1 MDGRFALYELLQVVT
16 VVVVVPVAIYTWNQ
30 RENPGA
36 KAITAVLLGV
46 AGWAGSSLAESLF
59 RGSEAALVA
68 TRLIYVF
75 VPIITAGLLV
85 FALIYTNRDRWL
97 GPRTYALLA
106 VEPVVINVLAWT
118 NADVWWTVRTTTDAE
133 RIGWELVWGPAFYGH
148 TAYTYLVLATAT
160 VLFVEFAT
168 GTERLYKRQV
178 SGILISVATPWI
190 ANALYLLSLLDRD
203 PTPIALGVTGVG
215 VAWLVWNERMLEL
228 TPIARDTVVETI
240 TDAVIVIDENGT
252 VVDSNRATSE
262 LFENSPPQVGKQFER
277 FLPDDDRI
285 REAYRTLLAADEQRT
300 VELEVAD
307 RYVTVDASPLEDVR
321 GERIGTVL
329 VVHDVTEQKERELEL
344 RRRNEQ
350 LDQFARVVSHDLRNP
365 LQVATGSLDL
375 AHETGEEE
383 YFDRVE
389 RAHDRMEWLIDD
401 LLALAREGDRLGDRS
416 AVSIESVARDAWGTV
431 RTPQASLSVTADA
444 TVRADPNR
452 LRQLFENLFR
462 NAVEHGSTNSQSQ
475 APEDTAEHA
484 GPEVTVEATASGFVV
499 SDDGPGM
506 PASIRDEINRQGRV
520 SDPDRSGIG
529 LTVVSAVVEAH
540 DWMLHVTN
548 GESGGARFEISGV
561 DVLEADVDPATE
573 KTR

>member
-1 MDGRFALYELLQVVT
+1 
-16 VVVVVPVAIYTWNQ
+16 
-30 RENPGA
+30 
-36 KAITAVLLGV
+36 
-46 AGWAGSSLAESLF
+46 
-59 RGSEAALVA
+59 
-68 TRLIYVF
+68 
-75 VPIITAGLLV
+75 
-85 FALIYTNRDRWL
+85 
-97 GPRTYALLA
+97 
-106 VEPVVINVLAWT
+106 
-118 NADVWWTVRTTTDAE
+118 
-133 RIGWELVWGPAFYGH
+133 
-148 TAYTYLVLATAT
+148 
-160 VLFVEFAT
+160 
-168 GTERLYKRQV
+168 
-178 SGILISVATPWI
+178 
-190 ANALYLLSLLDRD
+190 
-203 PTPIALGVTGVG
+203 
-215 VAWLVWNERMLEL
+215 MLEL

-252 VVDSNRATSE
+252 VVDSNRAASE

-300 VELEVAD
+300 VELDVAD

-375 AHETGEEE
+375 AYETGEEE

-431 RTPQASLSVTADA
+431 RTPQASLSVTVDA
-444 TVRADPNR
+444 TVQADPNR

-499 SDDGPGM
+499 SDDGPGI
-506 PASIRDEINRQGRV
+506 PASIRDEINQQGRV
-520 SDPDRSGIG
+520 SDPDGSGIG

-540 DWMLHVTN
+540 DWTLHVTN